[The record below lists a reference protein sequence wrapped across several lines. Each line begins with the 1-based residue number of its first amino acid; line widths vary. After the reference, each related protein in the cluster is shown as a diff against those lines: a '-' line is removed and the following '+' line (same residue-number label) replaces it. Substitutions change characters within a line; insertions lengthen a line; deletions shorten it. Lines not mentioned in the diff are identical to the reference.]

1 MSKAIANS
9 MSLAESTPERKTR
22 SAEIIGVAAEEPA
35 KSTLQ
40 AIPSVWLHCEGRFFS
55 SVEPL
60 K

>member
-1 MSKAIANS
+1 MF
-9 MSLAESTPERKTR
+9 LAASTPEIKTLLP
-22 SAEIIGVAAEEPA
+22 EIIGVAAEQPG

-40 AIPSVWLHCEGRFFS
+40 AMPSIRVQLEGRSFS